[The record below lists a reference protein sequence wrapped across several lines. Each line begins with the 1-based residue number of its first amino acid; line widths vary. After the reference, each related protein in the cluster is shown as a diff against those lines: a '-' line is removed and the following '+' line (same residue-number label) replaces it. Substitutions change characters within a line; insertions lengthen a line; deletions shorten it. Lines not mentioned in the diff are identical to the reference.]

1 MAEQYSLKWT
11 LNDRFLRSFS
21 WQFSFTLRVLAGNL
35 LREEFAVELFF
46 HILFCCSCLPWGL
59 NRDLL
64 TNKPI
69 YYRMTEFEKL
79 FMAIFFYARSFN
91 KKSAERKSA
100 EEIFVHIS
108 LCWKSLTWG
117 LNRGFISQHTTISST
132 TSNSWL
138 QASNSKTFWKN
149 CMFMEKAL
157 CSLNNCSFSLWPFY
171 LFSNLNHF
179 HCIGL
184 HFKCWSHYSPSLLT
198 ISCKNFM
205 FMEEALCSLKNCS
218 FSLWPF
224 YLFSNLNHLHCIGLN
239 FKRWSHYSPPL
250 STISADDGKCRTQTC
265 VSLLLL
271 TSLATCCFCNN
282 VTKALVMFTWSKN
295 KTTNQ
300 LSLSITIT
308 KHVLILW
315 LHFLKA
321 TCCHWLH
328 DMLHNSDDYNDNDN
342 IAAADNDDVDY
353 ITTAF

>member
-184 HFKCWSHYSPSLLT
+184 HFKCWSHYSP
-198 ISCKNFM
+198 
-205 FMEEALCSLKNCS
+205 
-218 FSLWPF
+218 
-224 YLFSNLNHLHCIGLN
+224 
-239 FKRWSHYSPPL
+239 PL